1 MDDDRDAAGQ
11 AVYEI
16 GGQQYDLTTP
26 GYSEAVA
33 RAHAMQQRPRCM
45 CMPGGVETYVAR
57 LSGGYVVKRMPDT
70 GDQHAPSCPH
80 FEVAA
85 DASGLGA
92 LLGTAI
98 REDPVTGLTALK
110 LDFSL
115 SRSPQRLASRDTS
128 VRALATAP
136 SCPRLSLRGLLLY
149 LWEQAGLTRWQ
160 PSFAGKRSWA
170 TVRRRLLQAAGNKI
184 VGGRPLLD
192 RLFVPEP
199 FSVEQREALGRR
211 RAAFWAMAAPNSAG
225 SGQRLLLIGEL
236 KEIVPARCG
245 FKAIVKQVPDQA
257 FVIDEHL
264 YGRISRCLQ
273 PEISLWNAGDDI
285 RMMSI
290 ATFSIGAS
298 GVPTIVELA
307 LAPATREWIPI
318 NDAFEQHLV
327 ERLVAERRSFLKIAR
342 INPRGR
348 GLITSATLLDCP
360 DSPSNLLVDVNADQ
374 PFNPD
379 ATQELKP
386 DRKWIWHV
394 AEGPM
399 AALPQR
405 QGASV
410 RHG

>member
-1 MDDDRDAAGQ
+1 MDSQRDDEGQ

-16 GGQQYDLTTP
+16 WGQQYDLTTP
-26 GYSEAVA
+26 GLAEAMA

-45 CMPGGVETYVAR
+45 CMPGGIETYVAR

-85 DASGLGA
+85 DASGMRS

-128 VRALATAP
+128 LHALSTTP

-160 PSFAGKRSWA
+160 PGFASKRAWA

-199 FSVEQREALGRR
+199 FSLEQR
-211 RAAFWAMAAPNSAG
+211 
-225 SGQRLLLIGEL
+225 
-236 KEIVPARCG
+236 
-245 FKAIVKQVPDQA
+245 
-257 FVIDEHL
+257 
-264 YGRISRCLQ
+264 
-273 PEISLWNAGDDI
+273 
-285 RMMSI
+285 
-290 ATFSIGAS
+290 
-298 GVPTIVELA
+298 
-307 LAPATREWIPI
+307 
-318 NDAFEQHLV
+318 
-327 ERLVAERRSFLKIAR
+327 
-342 INPRGR
+342 
-348 GLITSATLLDCP
+348 
-360 DSPSNLLVDVNADQ
+360 
-374 PFNPD
+374 
-379 ATQELKP
+379 
-386 DRKWIWHV
+386 
-394 AEGPM
+394 
-399 AALPQR
+399 
-405 QGASV
+405 
-410 RHG
+410 

>member
-1 MDDDRDAAGQ
+1 MDGDHDAEGQ

-26 GYSEAVA
+26 GFAEAMA

-45 CMPGGVETYVAR
+45 CMRGGIETYVAR

-80 FEVAA
+80 FEVAV
-85 DASGLGA
+85 DASGLRS

-115 SRSPQRLASRDTS
+115 SRSPQRLASGHTS
-128 VRALATAP
+128 VHAPSTTP

-160 PSFAGKRSWA
+160 PGFAGKRPWA

-184 VGGRPLLD
+184 VGRLPLLD

-199 FSVEQREALGRR
+199 FTAEQREALERR
-211 RAAFWAMAAPNSAG
+211 RAAFWAMATPNSAS

-236 KEIVPARCG
+236 KEIAPARCG
-245 FKAIVKQVPDQA
+245 FRAIVKHMPDQA

-264 YGRISRCLQ
+264 YSRITRRLQ
-273 PEISLWNAGDDI
+273 PELSLWNAGDDI
-285 RMMSI
+285 RMI
-290 ATFSIGAS
+290 LIGTFSIGAS
-298 GVPTIVELA
+298 GVPTLVELA
-307 LAPATREWIPI
+307 LTPTTREWIPVK
-318 NDAFEQHLV
+318 DAFEQHLV
-327 ERLVAERRSFLKIAR
+327 ERLVAEERSFLKNAHLD
-342 INPRGR
+342 PRMPVR
-348 GLITSATLLDCP
+348 PPCAVLIDCP
-360 DSPSNLLVDVNADQ
+360 RTEPELLVIANADQ
-374 PFNPD
+374 ARSAGSPGRL
-379 ATQELKP
+379 AAET
-386 DRKWIWHV
+386 RWTWCV
-394 AEGPM
+394 ADGPM
-399 AALPQR
+399 PALP
-405 QGASV
+405 
-410 RHG
+410 RH